1 MAEKRGKRL
10 QEIFSG
16 VWIDELSDSQAPLV
30 AKELLDALLERLLLH
45 YLVDDPGEIRS
56 FLQETSFISRTRLC
70 YLLGLL
76 SPEEMWD
83 LYTLERIRNEFA
95 RALGD
100 RSFEDEDIRELVD
113 SLQTA
118 RQFREHPASLGFSRD
133 PRMRFNSAVHILARY
148 LNFRTHEK
156 AGLRPRT
163 PHPPFRY
170 TPPGEFPPVR
180 GG

>member
-1 MAEKRGKRL
+1 MVEKRGKRL

-30 AKELLDALLERLLLH
+30 AKELLDALLERLLVH
-45 YLVDDPGEIRS
+45 YLVDDPGESRS

-76 SPEEMWD
+76 SPEEMQD
-83 LYTLERIRNEFA
+83 LYIVERIRNEFA
-95 RALGD
+95 RALGE
-100 RSFEDEDIRELVD
+100 RSFEDDDIRDLVD
-113 SLQTA
+113 ALQTA

-156 AGLRPRT
+156 AGLPPRT